1 MCGIVGI
8 YNHPEAA
15 RIAYLGLYALQ
26 HRGQEA
32 AGIVTSDGVKLHDHR
47 QMGLVA
53 DIFDQKV
60 LNRLPGNAAIGHVRY
75 STAGASQLKNTQPL
89 VLDYSR
95 GEIAIA
101 HNGNLVNAQTLRSEF
116 EAHGSI
122 FQSTTDTEII
132 IHLLANFHQK
142 DLVER
147 IVGALKRVSG
157 AYSLIF
163 LTKSR
168 MIAAR
173 DPHGWRPL
181 VLGDLNGSPIV
192 ASETCALDLVE
203 AKFVREVEPGE
214 ILVFDKDEMKSYK
227 PFPVPKKK
235 AFCIFEHVYFARPD
249 SNIFGHNVYD
259 LRKGFGHQLAKEQPV
274 EADMV
279 VPVPD
284 SGVPAALGYSE
295 ESGIPFQMGLIRNH
309 YVGRTFIEP
318 TDQIRNFGVKVKLN
332 AIKSLVAGKRLVL
345 IDDSIVRGTTSRKIV
360 KMLRDAGAKEIH
372 FRISCPPTRWPC
384 FFGID
389 TPDRNELI
397 AANHSIDEIRKFINC
412 DTLGYLSIEGMFDFE
427 KNYGEWFCDACF
439 SGNFPVPLA
448 DFPDIEHVKDVKIS

>member
-1 MCGIVGI
+1 MCGIFGV
-8 YNHPEAA
+8 YRHPEAS
-15 RIAYLGLYALQ
+15 RITYLGLYALQ
-26 HRGQEA
+26 HRGQES
-32 AGIVTSDGVKLHDHR
+32 AGIVSSDGARLHAHR

-53 DIFDQKV
+53 DVFDETAINALV
-60 LNRLPGNAAIGHVRY
+60 GSAAIGHVRY

-89 VLDYSR
+89 VVDYSR
-95 GEIAIA
+95 GEIAVA
-101 HNGNLVNAQTLRSEF
+101 HNGNLTNAQALRSEF

-132 IHLLANFHQK
+132 IHLLASFHEK
-142 DLVER
+142 DLIER
-147 IVGALKRVSG
+147 LIAALSRVQG
-157 AYSLIF
+157 AYSLLF

-173 DPHGWRPL
+173 DPYGWRPL
-181 VLGDLNGSPIV
+181 VLGELNGSPVV

-203 AKFVREVEPGE
+203 ARYVREIEPGE
-214 ILVFDKDEMKSYK
+214 ILIFDRETVESRR
-227 PFPVPKKK
+227 PFVAPPKK
-235 AFCIFEHVYFARPD
+235 AYCIFEHVYFARPD
-249 SNIFGHNVYD
+249 SKVFGRNVYEI
-259 LRKGFGHQLAKEQPV
+259 RKGFGRQLAEEHPV

-295 ESGIPFQMGLIRNH
+295 ASGIPFQMGLIRNH

-332 AIKSLVAGKRLVL
+332 AVQELVAGKRIVLV
-345 IDDSIVRGTTSRKIV
+345 DDSIVRGTTSRKIV
-360 KMLRDAGAKEIH
+360 RLLREAGAAEIH

-389 TPDRNELI
+389 TPRRQELI
-397 AANHSIDEIRKFINC
+397 AAQNHLEEIRRYITC
-412 DTLGYLSIEGMFDFE
+412 DTLAYLSIESLFYFD
-427 KNYGEWFCDACF
+427 KHHDEWFCDACF
-439 SGNFPVPLA
+439 SGNFPIALVDSAAREVFKL
-448 DFPDIEHVKDVKIS
+448 E

>member
-8 YNHPEAA
+8 FNHPEAS

-32 AGIVTSDGVKLHDHR
+32 AGIVTADGDKLHAQRH
-47 QMGLVA
+47 MGLVA
-53 DIFDQKV
+53 DIFNQAKLDK
-60 LNRLPGNAAIGHVRY
+60 LTGNNAIGHVRY

-89 VLDYSR
+89 VFDYSR

-101 HNGNLVNAQTLRSEF
+101 HNGNLVNAQALRGEF

-122 FQSTTDTEII
+122 FQSTTDTEVI
-132 IHLLANFHQK
+132 IHLLASFHEK
-142 DLVER
+142 DLIGR
-147 IVGALKRVSG
+147 IIGALKRVEGS
-157 AYSLIF
+157 YSLLI

-173 DPHGWRPL
+173 DPYGWRPL

-203 AKFVREVEPGE
+203 AKFIREVEPGE
-214 ILVFDKDEMKSYK
+214 VLVFDAEGMKSYK

-235 AFCIFEHVYFARPD
+235 AMCIFEHVYFARPD
-249 SNIFGHNVYD
+249 SNVFGRNVYD
-259 LRKGFGHQLAKEQPV
+259 IRKGFGRQLAKEHPV
-274 EADMV
+274 AADMV

-295 ESGIPFQMGLIRNH
+295 ESKIPFQLGLIRNH

-318 TDQIRNFGVKVKLN
+318 TDQIRHFGVKVKLN
-332 AIKSLVAGKRLVL
+332 AVKGLVEGKRIVL

-360 KMLRDAGAKEIH
+360 KMLRDAGAKEVH
-372 FRISCPPTRWPC
+372 FRISCPPTKWPC

-389 TPDRNELI
+389 TPDRKELI
-397 AANHSIDEIRKFINC
+397 AATHSLEEIRRYITC
-412 DTLGYLSIEGMFDFE
+412 DTLAYLSIENMFYFD
-427 KNYGEWFCDACF
+427 KNHDEWFCDACF
-439 SGNFPVPLA
+439 SGNFPIPLTDYPNA
-448 DFPDIEHVKDVKIS
+448 NPERETKG

>member
-1 MCGIVGI
+1 MCGIFGI

-15 RIAYLGLYALQ
+15 KIAYLGLYALQ
-26 HRGQEA
+26 HRGQEG
-32 AGIVTSDGVKLHDHR
+32 AGIVSADGERLHPHR
-47 QMGLVA
+47 HMGLVA
-53 DIFDQKV
+53 DIFSEEV
-60 LNRLPGNAAIGHVRY
+60 LNRLTGDAAIGHVRY

-89 VLDYSR
+89 LFDYSR
-95 GEIAIA
+95 GELAIA
-101 HNGNLVNAQTLRSEF
+101 HNGNLVNAQKLRGEF

-132 IHLLANFHQK
+132 VHLLASFREK
-142 DLVER
+142 ELVDR
-147 IVGALKRVSG
+147 IISALKRVEG
-157 AYSLIF
+157 AYSLLF
-163 LTKSR
+163 LSKSR

-173 DPHGWRPL
+173 DPYGWRPL
-181 VLGDLNGSPIV
+181 VLGKLNGSPII

-203 AKFVREVEPGE
+203 AEYVREVEPGE
-214 ILVFDKDEMKSYK
+214 ILVFDKGEMISLK
-227 PFPVPKKK
+227 PFFAPKKK

-249 SNIFGHNVYD
+249 SKIFGRNVYD
-259 LRKGFGHQLAKEQPV
+259 IRKGFGRQLAKEHPV

-279 VPVPD
+279 IPVPD

-295 ESGIPFQMGLIRNH
+295 ASGIPFQMGLIRNH

-318 TDQIRNFGVKVKLN
+318 TDQIRHFGVKVKLN
-332 AIKSLVAGKRLVL
+332 AVKELVQGKRVVL

-360 KMLRDAGAKEIH
+360 KMLRDAGAKEVH

-397 AANHSIDEIRKFINC
+397 AANSELEQIRQYVTC
-412 DTLGYLSIEGMFDFE
+412 DTLAYLSLENMFYFD
-427 KNYGEWFCDACF
+427 KKHDEWFCDACF
-439 SGNFPVPLA
+439 SGKFPVPVT
-448 DFPDIEHVKDVKIS
+448 DHPEISKNSIR